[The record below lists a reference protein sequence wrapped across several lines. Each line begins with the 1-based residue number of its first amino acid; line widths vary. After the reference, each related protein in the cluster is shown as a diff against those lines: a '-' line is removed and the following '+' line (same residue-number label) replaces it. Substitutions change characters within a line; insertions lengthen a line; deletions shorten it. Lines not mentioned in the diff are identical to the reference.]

1 MYNHILYLVYWLL
14 SSIIVYLA
22 FVVFPDNVVLG
33 NARLGPIDSAIYSGF
48 WITFFVWS
56 MWDFILARGARTDEP
71 VTAVLFFWVVNSI
84 GIWLVARMAHF
95 TGLGLASF
103 FWALILGAVIDILQ
117 RLSWKLVTSQGKK
130 VI

>member
-1 MYNHILYLVYWLL
+1 MIKKCINWLYVLL
-14 SSIIVYLA
+14 WMCVIFYFSSQPNLKSDL
-22 FVVFPDNVVLG
+22 P
-33 NARLGPIDSAIYSGF
+33 
-48 WITFFVWS
+48 S